1 MNIYF
6 LTKSVKG
13 ISSWLTIKPQT
24 LKQKNKQL
32 ITAGFYTS

>member
-24 LKQKNKQL
+24 LKQKKQL